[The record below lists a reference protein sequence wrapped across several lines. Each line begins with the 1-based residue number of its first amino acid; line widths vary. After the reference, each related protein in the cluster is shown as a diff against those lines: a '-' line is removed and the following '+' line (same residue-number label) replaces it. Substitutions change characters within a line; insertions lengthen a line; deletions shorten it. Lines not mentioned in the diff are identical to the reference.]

1 MASSPTNE
9 NTTATPNLADLS
21 FTTTTSSST
30 DRQDQI
36 PVLPLEVL
44 RQTLDQLGNVVDL
57 ANVAM
62 VCRDWRE
69 LINSC
74 DACWEKAF
82 FRDYNK
88 YNAEDYVKLPTW
100 RQKYIA
106 CTLDLTYLELRDAG
120 RRVNELEETVMY
132 LEERV
137 LVEEHNERPTGR
149 FQKAVDDHIKL
160 LHKAYKKVEA
170 FRAKR
175 DSLQA
180 ATKYKSRYT

>member
-100 RQKYIA
+100 RQKYMQVVVVDDIFEKKIA
-106 CTLDLTYLELRDAG
+106 KLVFILDLFFTILFSILH
-120 RRVNELEETVMY
+120 V
-132 LEERV
+132 ERV
-137 LVEEHNERPTGR
+137 PWT
-149 FQKAVDDHIKL
+149 
-160 LHKAYKKVEA
+160 LH
-170 FRAKR
+170 
-175 DSLQA
+175 
-180 ATKYKSRYT
+180 TWN